1 MSEKYILA
9 NGIRICYE
17 IRGEGYPLILIH
29 GFGVTK
35 EEWIGQFI
43 PLSEDFK
50 VIRYDNRGAGKSD
63 HPDEPYTMKLFAD
76 DLKALMDSLEIEQA
90 HIVGWSVGGMIAQV
104 FTLNY
109 PEKVN
114 ELVLINTLPYWP
126 GEETGLHMYKQSKI
140 DALKAVKDDPV
151 KAFYDSATPGFSR
164 KFKKL
169 LLEKPKEKIHG
180 LFSAEDLIEKDKV
193 NPITVQ
199 DIENYTHA
207 LGTYNVLEQLPHIKN
222 KTLIL
227 CGSHDRSTPQ
237 SMNELIHEKI
247 RNSKLIIIEKAG
259 HGSPIERAPE
269 INKYIVDFL
278 QS

>member
-9 NGIRICYE
+9 NGIKICYE

-43 PLSEDFK
+43 PLSEHFK

-63 HPDEPYTMKLFAD
+63 HPNEPYTMKLFAD

-104 FTLNY
+104 FTPHY
-109 PEKVN
+109 PEKVKK
-114 ELVLINTLPYWP
+114 LVLINTLPYWP
-126 GEETGLHMYKQSKI
+126 GDETGLEMYKQSKI

-151 KAFYDSATPGFSR
+151 KAFYDTATPGFSR

-169 LLEKPKEKIHG
+169 LVEKPKEKIHG
-180 LFSAEDLIEKDKV
+180 LFSAEDLIEKDKR
-193 NPITVQ
+193 NPITIQ
-199 DIENYTHA
+199 DIKNYTNA
-207 LGTYNVLEQLPHIKN
+207 LGTYNALESLPDIKN
-222 KTLIL
+222 ETLII
-227 CGSHDRSTPQ
+227 CGTHDRSTPQ
-237 SMNELIHEKI
+237 SMNELIHERIPK
-247 RNSKLIIIEKAG
+247 SKLIILEKAG

-269 INKYIVDFL
+269 INQYIIEFL
-278 QS
+278 Q

>member
-1 MSEKYILA
+1 MVKDYA
-9 NGIRICYE
+9 KVNGIKICYE

-35 EEWIGQFI
+35 EEWIGQFL
-43 PLSEDFK
+43 PLSEFFK
-50 VIRYDNRGAGKSD
+50 VIRFDNRGSGKSD
-63 HPDEPYTMKLFAD
+63 HPNEPYTMKLFAD
-76 DLKALMDSLEIEQA
+76 DLKGLMENLLIEQA

-114 ELVLINTLPYWP
+114 KLVLINTLPYWP
-126 GEETGLHMYKQSKI
+126 GEETGLDMYKQSKI
-140 DALKAVKDDPV
+140 DALKAVKEDPV

-169 LLEKPKEKIHG
+169 LMEEPKEIIHG
-180 LFSAEDLIEKDKV
+180 LFSAEDLIEKDKR

-207 LGTYNVLEQLPHIKN
+207 LGTYNVLEKLPNIK
-222 KTLIL
+222 KETLIL
-227 CGSHDRSTPQ
+227 CGTHDRSTPQ

-247 RNSKLIIIEKAG
+247 PNSKLIILEKAG

-269 INKYIVDFL
+269 INKYIIEFL
-278 QS
+278 Q